1 MGIISNKFIAVLLG
15 TTGMGIAGLITSTTS
30 FIASLTGFGL
40 HTSAVRDVSQA
51 YTSGDQNKINNTVSV
66 LRKLIIITGLLGTV
80 VTFIFSNT
88 LSIWAFGN
96 SEYSIGFKI
105 VSIILFIDQLCIGQT
120 VLLQGTFHYKYMA
133 KASLFGSIAGLL
145 LTIPLYYIWRINAI
159 IPAIIIV
166 SLINL
171 SLTTFYAKKLSF
183 QKVKMNFKEFFAQ
196 SKIMLAM
203 GLAIAAASVITLGQN
218 YILKIFV
225 SNYGDISDVGL
236 YTAAITISTA
246 YIGVIFSAMGS
257 DYAPR
262 LAAVAKNNQE
272 MIQIINKQSVLLI
285 TIICPLII
293 TFVVFAKQIILLLYS
308 AAFLDIAGMVEWM
321 MIGMIFRAIS
331 WAMSFSFVARGDS
344 KQFFW
349 NELLANI
356 YSLIFMV
363 IGYFLYGF
371 IGMGIAFAFNY
382 LCYTIQMY
390 IFTYKRFHFTFNL
403 DFFKIVLPQIIIC
416 IFFFIIIQFIGYSTL
431 RYLIGSIFILL
442 MLAFSVYYLNSII
455 NIKNIFNLLKHKIKD
470 K

>member
-1 MGIISNKFIAVLLG
+1 
-15 TTGMGIAGLITSTTS
+15 
-30 FIASLTGFGL
+30 
-40 HTSAVRDVSQA
+40 
-51 YTSGDQNKINNTVSV
+51 
-66 LRKLIIITGLLGTV
+66 
-80 VTFIFSNT
+80 
-88 LSIWAFGN
+88 
-96 SEYSIGFKI
+96 
-105 VSIILFIDQLCIGQT
+105 
-120 VLLQGTFHYKYMA
+120 MA

-171 SLTTFYAKKLSF
+171 FLTTFYAKKLSF

-196 SKIMLAM
+196 SKIMLTM

-272 MIQIINKQSVLLI
+272 MIEIINKQSVLLI

-293 TFVVFAKQIILLLYS
+293 SFVVFAKQIILLLYS
-308 AAFLDIAGMVEWM
+308 AAFLDIAEMVEWM

-363 IGYFLYGF
+363 IGYSVYGF
-371 IGMGIAFAFNY
+371 IGMGFAFTSNY
-382 LCYTIQMY
+382 ICYTIQMY
-390 IFTYKRFHFTFNL
+390 VFTHKRFQFKFNS
-403 DFFKIVLPQIIIC
+403 DFLKIVLPQVIIC
-416 IFFFIIIQFIGYSTL
+416 MLFFITIQWLGYSNY
-431 RYLIGSIFILL
+431 RYIIGSFLIIL
-442 MLAFSVYYLNSII
+442 MLSVSLYYFNSIV
-455 NIKNIFNLLKHKIKD
+455 NIKNIFNFLKFKIKNN
-470 K
+470 